1 MKDTRHDDRTEL
13 GKEIIDKM
21 PDLPGGIAILVTQ
34 AFCPNGHN
42 LVYREDVSFSG
53 QKGISINVAA
63 GDWEGE
69 VVLSP
74 FHGDS
79 RKIGMSEDIA
89 VGIRCR
95 LTCPVCGVDFPV
107 QTKCGCQWGGDL
119 RGLYLRADLQ
129 DSDQIMLCDV
139 NGCQRSR
146 FMDNLQ
152 VISEFADREDN
163 A

>member
-1 MKDTRHDDRTEL
+1 MKDTVNEDRTKADE
-13 GKEIIDKM
+13 GTIEGM

-53 QKGISINVAA
+53 QKGISIRVAA

-74 FHGDS
+74 FHGDT
-79 RKIGMSEDIA
+79 RRVGMSEDIA
-89 VGIRCR
+89 EGTRCR
-95 LTCPVCGVDFPV
+95 LTCPVCGVDLPV
-107 QTKCGCQWGGDL
+107 QARCGCKWGGDL

-129 DSDQIMLCDV
+129 DSDQVMLCDV

-146 FMDNLQ
+146 FMDNIQ
-152 VISEFADREDN
+152 VISEFADREDR

>member
-1 MKDTRHDDRTEL
+1 MKDTGNEDRTEL
-13 GKEIIDKM
+13 GEETIDEM

-53 QKGISINVAA
+53 HKGISIHVAA
-63 GDWEGE
+63 RDWEGE

-74 FHGDS
+74 FHGDT
-79 RKIGMSEDIA
+79 RRIGMSEDIA
-89 VGIRCR
+89 VGTRCR
-95 LTCPVCGVDFPV
+95 ISCPVCRVDLPV
-107 QTKCGCQWGGDL
+107 QAKCGCQWGGEL
-119 RGLYLRADLQ
+119 RGIYLRADLQ
-129 DSDQIMLCDV
+129 DSDQVMLCDV

-146 FMDNLQ
+146 VMDNLQ
-152 VISEFADREDN
+152 VISEFADRKDS